1 MSINKRQPDMNF
13 QDFVQTIKRSEAYD
27 KEVARAEI
35 SDQISRLM
43 ALQKISRA
51 QLASRLGKSRAY
63 VTKILQ
69 GNANFTIDSLVQIG
83 RALGCRYTPV
93 LLPNTLWERV
103 EAIKLSSTAEGLPGG
118 VTYPAEHYDPIE
130 SGD

>member
-1 MSINKRQPDMNF
+1 MSIKRQPEMNF
-13 QDFVQTIKRSEAYD
+13 QDFVQKVKRSEAYD

-43 ALQKISRA
+43 ALQKVNRA

-69 GNANFTIDSLVQIG
+69 GNANFTIDSLVQIA

-93 LLPNTLWERV
+93 LLPTTLWEQV
-103 EAIKLSSTAEGLPGG
+103 EAIKLSSTAEGLPEG

>member
-1 MSINKRQPDMNF
+1 MSIKRQPEMNF
-13 QDFVQTIKRSEAYD
+13 QDFVQKVKRSEAYD

-43 ALQKISRA
+43 VLQKISRA

-93 LLPNTLWERV
+93 LLPTTLWEQV
-103 EAIKLSSTAEGLPGG
+103 EAIKLSSTAEGLPEG

>member
-1 MSINKRQPDMNF
+1 MSISKHQPNMNF

-43 ALQKISRA
+43 TVQKVSRA
-51 QLASRLGKSRAY
+51 QLASKLGKSRAY

-69 GNANFTIDSLVQIG
+69 GNANFTIDSLVQIA

-93 LLPNTLWERV
+93 LLPTTLWEQV
-103 EAIKLSSTAEGLPGG
+103 EAIRLSGTAEGLPEG
-118 VTYPAEHYDPIE
+118 VTYTAEHYDPIE
-130 SGD
+130 SGG

>member
-1 MSINKRQPDMNF
+1 MSISKHQPDMNF
-13 QDFVQTIKRSEAYD
+13 QDFVKTIKRSETYD

-43 ALQKISRA
+43 TLQKVNRA

-69 GNANFTIDSLVQIG
+69 GNANFTIDSLVQIA

-93 LLPNTLWERV
+93 LWPTTFWEQV
-103 EAIKLSSTAEGLPGG
+103 EGIRLSGTAEVVPEG
-118 VTYPAEHYDPIE
+118 VTYTSEHYDPIKSE
-130 SGD
+130 D